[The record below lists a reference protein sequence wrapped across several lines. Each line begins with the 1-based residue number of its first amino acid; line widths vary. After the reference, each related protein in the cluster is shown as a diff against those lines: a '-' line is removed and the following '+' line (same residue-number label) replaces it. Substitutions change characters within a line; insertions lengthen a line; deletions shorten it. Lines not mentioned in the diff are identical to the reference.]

1 LLAEGDVMSSSLYV
15 AAVLVSAV
23 DFAAVVPTTIAQ
35 RRFTLQAEPASQ
47 RVGAPTGSA
56 DGLQR

>member
-1 LLAEGDVMSSSLYV
+1 MSSSLYV

-23 DFAAVVPTTIAQ
+23 DFTAVVPTTIAQ

>member
-1 LLAEGDVMSSSLYV
+1 MSSSLYV
-15 AAVLVSAV
+15 AVVLVSAV
-23 DFAAVVPTTIAQ
+23 DLTAVVPTAIDQ

-47 RVGAPTGSA
+47 RVGAATGSA